1 MFGIG
6 FPEMILILVLVVLV
20 VGPEKLPDVIRKG
33 ASFLREARNQLSDI
47 KTAVNQ
53 QTESFREPL
62 ESIKDSI
69 KQDAST
75 NLDRKQDVPDL
86 DGKEDPPDPDKNDK
100 KVIPPSGEEQGSEK
114 H

>member
-1 MFGIG
+1 
-6 FPEMILILVLVVLV
+6 MILILVLVVLV

-62 ESIKDSI
+62 ESIQDSI
-69 KQDAST
+69 KQDTSGA
-75 NLDRKQDVPDL
+75 D
-86 DGKEDPPDPDKNDK
+86 E
-100 KVIPPSGEEQGSEK
+100 KVTQSSEEQKGEK

>member
-1 MFGIG
+1 
-6 FPEMILILVLVVLV
+6 MILILVLVVLV
-20 VGPEKLPDVIRKG
+20 VGPEQLPDVIRKG
-33 ASFLREARNQLSDI
+33 AAFLREARNQLSDI

-69 KQDAST
+69 KQDIPDA
-75 NLDRKQDVPDL
+75 DGKQDTSDI
-86 DGKEDPPDPDKNDK
+86 DKEFTQPPK
-100 KVIPPSGEEQGSEK
+100 EQGSKK

>member
-20 VGPEKLPDVIRKG
+20 VGPEQLPDVIRKG
-33 ASFLREARNQLSDI
+33 ASFLREARNQLSEI
-47 KTAVNQ
+47 KATVNQ
-53 QTESFREPL
+53 QTETLREPL

-69 KQDAST
+69 KQDT
-75 NLDRKQDVPDL
+75 LHV
-86 DGKEDPPDPDKNDK
+86 DGKATQ
-100 KVIPPSGEEQGSEK
+100 STEEQRSEK

>member
-53 QTESFREPL
+53 QTESLREPL
-62 ESIKDSI
+62 DSI
-69 KQDAST
+69 QDSI
-75 NLDRKQDVPDL
+75 RQDVTDA
-86 DGKEDPPDPDKNDK
+86 DK
-100 KVIPPSGEEQGSEK
+100 KVTQSTGKQRGEN

>member
-20 VGPEKLPDVIRKG
+20 VGPEQLPDVIRKG
-33 ASFLREARNQLSDI
+33 AAFLREARNQLSDI
-47 KTAVNQ
+47 KAAVNQ

-62 ESIKDSI
+62 ESIQDSI
-69 KQDAST
+69 KQDAP
-75 NLDRKQDVPDL
+75 DVD
-86 DGKEDPPDPDKNDK
+86 E
-100 KVIPPSGEEQGSEK
+100 KVTQSPGEQRGEN

>member
-20 VGPEKLPDVIRKG
+20 VGPERLPDVVRKG

-53 QTESFREPL
+53 QTESLREPL
-62 ESIKDSI
+62 ESIQDSI
-69 KQDAST
+69 KQNAP
-75 NLDRKQDVPDL
+75 DVDEKVTQSS
-86 DGKEDPPDPDKNDK
+86 GKHK
-100 KVIPPSGEEQGSEK
+100 GEK